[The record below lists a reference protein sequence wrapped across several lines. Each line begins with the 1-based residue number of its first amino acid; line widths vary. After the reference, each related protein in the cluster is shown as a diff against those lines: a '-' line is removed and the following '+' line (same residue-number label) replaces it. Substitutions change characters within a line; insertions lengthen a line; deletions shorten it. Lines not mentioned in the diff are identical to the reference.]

1 MVKHRGLV
9 SILGDNGL
17 CTFSTAGVAREP
29 LGERGEA
36 AC

>member
-1 MVKHRGLV
+1 MVKRRRLV
-9 SILGDNGL
+9 SILGGNGL
-17 CTFSTAGVAREP
+17 CTFSAAGVAREP